1 MTDIDSLRLELE
13 ATRHNRD
20 RDVTLLLNQRD
31 EARADVERLKQQCA
45 EWAADVRKTI
55 AAHDALDL
63 QRLKQIQDLDE
74 ERRDE
79 KAAVEAMASA
89 IEKHL
94 PGFHPVQSPDE
105 GIHVLAEQ
113 RDEAKRRAE
122 DAEVQLA
129 AALEEL
135 AKARKAAP

>member
-1 MTDIDSLRLELE
+1 MRTMEEKLRNCLRLTDELT
-13 ATRHNRD
+13 A
-20 RDVTLLLNQRD
+20 QRD
-31 EARADVERLKQQCA
+31 AARAEVERLKQQCA

-55 AAHDALDL
+55 EAHDVVDL
-63 QRLKQIQDLDE
+63 ARLKQLQDLDE

-79 KAAVEAMASA
+79 KAAVEAMADA

-122 DAEVQLA
+122 DAEAQLA
-129 AALEEL
+129 VALEEL
-135 AKARKAAP
+135 AKARGATS